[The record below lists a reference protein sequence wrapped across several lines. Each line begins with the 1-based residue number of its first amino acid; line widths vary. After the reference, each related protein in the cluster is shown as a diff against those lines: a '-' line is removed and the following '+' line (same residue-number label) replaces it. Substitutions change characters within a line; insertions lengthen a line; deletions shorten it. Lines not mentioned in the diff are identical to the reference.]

1 MDPHHILG
9 ISQNATQDEIKK
21 AYRREAMKWH
31 PDRSNNSAEAKERF
45 HQAAEAYR
53 ILCRNKS
60 TDNSASDS
68 DSAQQHQSS
77 YSDQSYDS
85 DSEQATNTGDE
96 FADSVFWDV
105 MLDYAIKLAQNGLN
119 ENTISISL
127 TQKGCP
133 QKLATVIAGKAF
145 NIHAHY
151 DLHSGSKKHKPRT
164 DDSSFKDERLEAEL
178 MRAFIGERSFFW
190 SPKRTLEYYLGIFN
204 EFGRSNR
211 FNPFSWI
218 NANRRLTRILSFAL
232 MLYVAILI
240 VIEVHPGPSEYKL
253 LPDLIMLQLPL
264 GLVGFML
271 LWSIY
276 RKLWTLTLILGVF
289 YLAGLA
295 IFNTYMPLVLYH
307 DRANLVLISAICF
320 APFIFTALFGNYIY
334 YRKAISMIK
343 TSNHLFDDQIDRLV
357 WIKNRAGTSSVAVT
371 LWLLIGLAPAIYLIP
386 ENSDL
391 FKLLRINLP
400 TISSVKNDATEK
412 QIRLQLEEANQF
424 FVLAETHFNHSPPDY
439 MKAEM
444 AYSTAADNG
453 SILAAYKL
461 GYMYYSGKG
470 VVQNDV
476 LAIENFERAIRAPL
490 AFQPHSLQLTTEYLA
505 ESYNNLGIMYQ
516 NGYGTR
522 KDSQKAHEMFQ
533 LGLEFGSKN
542 AQQNLKS
549 VFQSVVDTKRRE
561 LLEPTY

>member
-9 ISQNATQDEIKK
+9 VSQNATQEDIKK

-31 PDRSNNSAEAKERF
+31 PDRSNNSPEAKERF

-53 ILCRNKS
+53 ILSRNKA
-60 TDNSASDS
+60 TDNGTSDS
-68 DSAQQHQSS
+68 NSSRQHQSS
-77 YSDQSYDS
+77 YSDQSHDNE
-85 DSEQATNTGDE
+85 SEQETNTGDE

-105 MLDYAIKLAQNGLN
+105 MLDYAIKLAQNGLD
-119 ENTISISL
+119 ENTISIGL

-133 QKLATVIAGKAF
+133 QKLATVIADKAF

-151 DLHSGSKKHKPRT
+151 DSNSDRKRKPQT
-164 DDSSFKDERLEAEL
+164 DDFSFKDERLEAEL

-190 SPKRTLEYYLGIFN
+190 SPKRTLEYYFGIFSQ
-204 EFGRSNR
+204 FKHSNR
-211 FNPFSWI
+211 LNPFSWI
-218 NANRRLTRILSFAL
+218 NANRRLSRILSFAL

-271 LWSIY
+271 LWGIY
-276 RKLWTLTLILGVF
+276 RKLWTFTLILGAS
-289 YLAGLA
+289 YMIGLA
-295 IFNTYMPLVLYH
+295 IFNTYIPQVLYD
-307 DRANLVLISAICF
+307 DRSNLVLISVICF

-343 TSNHLFDDQIDRLV
+343 TANHLFDDQIDKLV

-391 FKLLRINLP
+391 FKLLNINLP
-400 TISSVKNDATEK
+400 TINSVKNAETEK
-412 QIRLQLEEANQF
+412 RIRLQLEEANQF

-470 VVQNDV
+470 VEQNDV

-490 AFQPHSLQLTTEYLA
+490 AFQPHSLQLTTVYLA

-516 NGYGTR
+516 DGHGTR
-522 KDSQKAHEMFQ
+522 KDSRKASEMFQ
-533 LGLEFGSKN
+533 LGSKFGSKN
-542 AQQNLKS
+542 ARRNLKS
-549 VFQSVVDTKRRE
+549 VYQSSGNTKHRE
-561 LLEPTY
+561 LLNPTY